1 MNINK
6 INSALLLNM
15 IQMGAKNLSNHRD
28 FVNKL
33 NVFPVP
39 DGDTGTNMNLSMG
52 SGLKEMMVRQT
63 EELPLILSA
72 FIRGLLM
79 GARGNS
85 GVILSQLFRGFS
97 ESLQEETEINSSAF
111 AAALNNG
118 VKVAY
123 QSVTNPVEGTILT
136 VAKDAA
142 RRAYE
147 VAETEDDLVKLMEE
161 IVIEAKQSLERTPE
175 LLPILKEVGVVDS
188 GGKGLVVIYEGF
200 LAALK
205 GDELGNPDSEID
217 IETMVQLEHERSAQS
232 FISADSIEYGYCTE
246 FFVELDQKNKT
257 SFEETKFRNQLSEYG
272 DSLLVASD
280 ANLVKIHIH
289 TEYPGK
295 VMNLAQAYGDLVN
308 IDIENMRK
316 QYEKIVNNEQ
326 ETSSLL
332 EKKKF
337 GIIAVASG
345 EGLKE
350 MFTSLGTT
358 LIIEGGQTMNPST
371 EDLLVAVQKVNAEYT
386 FILPNNKN
394 IVLAA
399 NQVKSL
405 SEQNIIIIP
414 TKSIPQGIGALFAF
428 DSEVSIEE
436 NEENMLDGMQNVKTA
451 SVTYAIRDTI
461 INNMEIKQGSYMGL
475 NEDTI
480 LVTNPDKIETV
491 KDLLE
496 KIVDEDDEIVTI
508 FYGVD
513 VSEKEITDLE
523 KYVEEHLEDV
533 EIELHEGDQPI
544 YSFIIMVE

>member
-1 MNINK
+1 MNVNLINNEIFIK
-6 INSALLLNM
+6 M
-15 IQMGAKNLSNHRD
+15 VQMGAKNLSNHRD
-28 FVNKL
+28 LINKL

-39 DGDTGTNMNLSMG
+39 DGDTGTNMNLSMS
-52 SGLKEMMVRQT
+52 SGVKEMNERKA
-63 EELPLILSA
+63 EEFPIILSA

-97 ESLQEETEINSSAF
+97 ESLQQATEHNSQAF

-136 VAKDAA
+136 VAKDSAA
-142 RRAYE
+142 KGLEIAK
-147 VAETEDDLVKLMEE
+147 TEEDIPTLMEA
-161 IVIEAKQSLERTPE
+161 IVIEAKRSLERTPE

-205 GDELGNPDSEID
+205 GNELANPDSEMD
-217 IETMVQLEHERSAQS
+217 METMVQLEHEQSVQS
-232 FISADSIEYGYCTE
+232 FISAESIEYGYCTE
-246 FFVELDQKNKT
+246 FFVEVDPENKNA
-257 SFEETKFRNQLSEYG
+257 FDENKFRHQLSEYG

-280 ANLVKIHIH
+280 NNLVKIHIH
-289 TEYPGK
+289 TEHPGK
-295 VMNLAQAYGDLVN
+295 VMNLAQNYGDLVN

-316 QYEKIVNNEQ
+316 QYETIVNE
-326 ETSSLL
+326 ESEAASVS
-332 EKKKF
+332 ERKEF

-350 MFTSLGTT
+350 MFTSLGTS

-371 EDLLVAVQKVNAEYT
+371 EDLLVAVQKVNAEHT

-394 IVLAA
+394 ILLAA

-405 SEQNIIIIP
+405 TNENITIIP
-414 TKSIPQGIGALFAF
+414 TKSIPQGISALFAY
-428 DSEVSIEE
+428 DSEASKVD
-436 NEENMLDGMQNVKTA
+436 NEQNMLDVMRDVKSG

-461 INNMEIKQGSYMGL
+461 INNMEIKQGSYMGI
-475 NEDTI
+475 NDDTI
-480 LVTNPDKIETV
+480 LVTRPDKLDTI
-491 KDLLE
+491 KGLLE
-496 KIVDEDDEIVTI
+496 KIIDEDDEIVTI
-508 FYGVD
+508 FYGED
-513 VSEKEITDLE
+513 VTENEVTELENYTDQ
-523 KYVEEHLEDV
+523 YLEDV
-533 EIELHEGDQPI
+533 EIEIHEGKQPI

>member
-508 FYGVD
+508 FYGED
-513 VSEKEITDLE
+513 VSEEEITDLE

>member
-1 MNINK
+1 
-6 INSALLLNM
+6 M